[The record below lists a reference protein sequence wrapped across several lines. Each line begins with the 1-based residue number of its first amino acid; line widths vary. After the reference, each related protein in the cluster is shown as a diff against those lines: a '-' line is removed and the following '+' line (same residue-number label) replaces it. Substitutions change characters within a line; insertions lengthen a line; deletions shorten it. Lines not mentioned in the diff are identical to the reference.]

1 MLTDRQP
8 ACQFAV
14 KQSQMQK
21 KAICFKKNRRYV
33 HWHENCVCSRG
44 ARWCLRS
51 HSTRINVTASGAS
64 LLIFSFKNIR
74 RRHVLPDL
82 AHTAPSFIAIA
93 SLQMGLMRPCPI
105 AGKGKII
112 RISTGLNPAR
122 FWLAHLIGNIVRFCI
137 GDGGFF
143 VRKAHFDLTRRIRRG
158 LPAH

>member
-1 MLTDRQP
+1 MPIRSETKP
-8 ACQFAV
+8 NA
-14 KQSQMQK
+14 K
-21 KAICFKKNRRYV
+21 KAICFEKNRRDMD
-33 HWHENCVCSRG
+33 WHETCMSNRG

-51 HSTRINVTASGAS
+51 HSTQIQITASGAS

-74 RRHVLPDL
+74 PRHFLPDL
-82 AHTAPSFIAIA
+82 ARTAPSFIAIA
-93 SLQMGLMRPCPI
+93 TLRMGLMRPCPI

-112 RISTGLNPAR
+112 RISTRLNPAR
-122 FWLAHLIGNIVRFCI
+122 FWLAHLIGNIARFCI

>member
-1 MLTDRQP
+1 MPIRSETKP
-8 ACQFAV
+8 NV
-14 KQSQMQK
+14 KKQYV
-21 KAICFKKNRRYV
+21 FKKNRRDMY
-33 HWHENCVCSRG
+33 WHENCVCSRG

-51 HSTRINVTASGAS
+51 HSTQIQITASGAS

-74 RRHVLPDL
+74 LRHFLPDL
-82 AHTAPSFIAIA
+82 ARTAPSFIAIA
-93 SLQMGLMRPCPI
+93 SLRMGLMRPCPI

-112 RISTGLNPAR
+112 RISTRLNPAR
-122 FWLAHLIGNIVRFCI
+122 FWLAYLIGNIARFCI

>member
-1 MLTDRQP
+1 MD
-8 ACQFAV
+8 
-14 KQSQMQK
+14 
-21 KAICFKKNRRYV
+21 
-33 HWHENCVCSRG
+33 WHENCGCSRG

-51 HSTRINVTASGAS
+51 HSTQIQITASGAS

-74 RRHVLPDL
+74 RRHFLPDL

-93 SLQMGLMRPCPI
+93 SLRMELMRPCPI

-112 RISTGLNPAR
+112 RISTRLNPAQ
-122 FWLAHLIGNIVRFCI
+122 FWLTHLIGNIMRFCV

-143 VRKAHFDLTRRIRRG
+143 VRKAHFDLTRRITRG